1 MLPYQTIGNVC
12 AAIAVVLLLWP
23 LQHLLWAYSHEKAFR
38 NGWEPEVLFVLIPQW
53 LLLMGGLLCVTA
65 SGGFD
70 ELRLGRPAL
79 YALTIATAVS
89 LAVVCFVLVAMFI
102 QPGFSPRVIY
112 VPLIVV
118 VPLATA
124 LLICLSLNPR
134 LALGSSL
141 QWLRWPW
148 TAFAALS
155 LVACVGFFG
164 SQLVRTGL
172 GSLAG
177 IVHRI
182 QQAHDNAPAQM
193 AEIARLDPQT
203 DFGFA
208 ELLKLAD
215 GYHDS
220 AVRETAT
227 ARLRSVA
234 DFPARLA
241 AELAG
246 SRNEPALAFVQATT
260 LSPEEKALLALPTRA
275 ALQRFTGGIPAPNYM
290 PPERRKQLLKWG
302 RKTFA
307 DLARK
312 FEGTGVDFA
321 PTLAAFEHAL
331 RPDDSRR

>member
-23 LQHLLWAYSHEKAFR
+23 LQQLLWEYSHQKEFS
-38 NGWEPEVLFVLIPQW
+38 NGWEPEVLLVLIPQW

-70 ELRLGRPAL
+70 GLRLGRPAL
-79 YALTIATAVS
+79 HALAVAAAVS

-102 QPGFSPRVIY
+102 RPGFSPRAIY

-124 LLICLSLNPR
+124 LLICLSLNPP

-155 LVACVGFFG
+155 LVACAGFFG
-164 SQLVRTGL
+164 SQLLGTGL
-172 GSLAG
+172 GSMAG
-177 IVHRI
+177 IVDRI
-182 QQAHDNAPAQM
+182 QHAHDSAPAQL
-193 AEIARLDPQT
+193 AEIAGLDPKS

-220 AVRETAT
+220 AVREAAT
-227 ARLRSVA
+227 TRLRSAA
-234 DFPARLA
+234 DFPVRLA
-241 AELAG
+241 AELVG
-246 SRNEPALAFVQATT
+246 SSNENALEFVQSATLT
-260 LSPEEKALLALPTRA
+260 PEEQALLALPTRA
-275 ALQRFTGGIPAPNYM
+275 ALERFTNQIPAPNYM
-290 PPERRKQLLKWG
+290 SAERRKQLLKWG
-302 RKTFA
+302 RRTFA
-307 DLARK
+307 AIARK
-312 FEGTGVDFA
+312 FAGTGVDFA